1 MERSTNTRRIL
12 QLNPNYPLA
21 QYHLGQ
27 AFERKCKVEQ
37 AKAAYERFLQNWKSA
52 DADIP
57 EIVEA
62 KKQFATGLAAI
73 DSEALNGWSQAGR
86 AVAKQSLTS
95 LGKPEVTVDG
105 HQLPRSTGSI
115 SALIAETTAVI
126 RTSAPSSD

>member
-1 MERSTNTRRIL
+1 MNDRRIPGAFCNSIPTIRWRSTISDRLSSENARSR
-12 QLNPNYPLA
+12 
-21 QYHLGQ
+21 
-27 AFERKCKVEQ
+27 VEQ

-105 HQLPRSTGSI
+105 H
-115 SALIAETTAVI
+115 
-126 RTSAPSSD
+126 D